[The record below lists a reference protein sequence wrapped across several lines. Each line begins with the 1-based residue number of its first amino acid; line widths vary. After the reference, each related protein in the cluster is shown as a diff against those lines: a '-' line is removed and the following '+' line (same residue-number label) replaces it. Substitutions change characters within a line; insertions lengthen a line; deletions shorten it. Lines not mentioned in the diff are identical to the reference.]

1 MNTDSTQRFT
11 LVKKGYDPEAVDVYI
26 ENLGAKNQ
34 FLQGRIMELE
44 KRIRLAEDL
53 IESLSRAEDEL
64 RQNIA
69 DSKKAAASMILNAK
83 ERAAALLDEARAE
96 CGKIVSQMDDEV
108 ANRMQV
114 IDVMRTQAAD
124 FKDQLFNLYSGHI
137 EMIEAIANA
146 AQSPT
151 AEPDYGNLAD
161 AVSTFEEAGE
171 PEAEVPVFT
180 EYPQNSI
187 FPKREEPKEE
197 EEEEME
203 SPADVP
209 IAQEEASPVKE
220 EIESEPQHQ
229 EISEE
234 EDDFFTK
241 GDEEPEK
248 IYSFDTEAVSTTA
261 KETDYYQ
268 YLREF
273 TENNH
278 NDK

>member
-1 MNTDSTQRFT
+1 
-11 LVKKGYDPEAVDVYI
+11 
-26 ENLGAKNQ
+26 
-34 FLQGRIMELE
+34 
-44 KRIRLAEDL
+44 
-53 IESLSRAEDEL
+53 
-64 RQNIA
+64 
-69 DSKKAAASMILNAK
+69 
-83 ERAAALLDEARAE
+83 
-96 CGKIVSQMDDEV
+96 
-108 ANRMQV
+108 
-114 IDVMRTQAAD
+114 MRTQAAD

-187 FPKREEPKEE
+187 FPKREEPKEEE

>member
-1 MNTDSTQRFT
+1 MNTDSTQRFP

-34 FLQGRIMELE
+34 FLQGRIVELE

-53 IESLSRAEDEL
+53 IESLSKAEDEL

-83 ERAAALLDEARAE
+83 ERASALLDEARAE

-114 IDVMRTQAAD
+114 IEVMRTQAAD

-137 EMIEAIANA
+137 EMIETIANA
-146 AQSPT
+146 SQSPT
-151 AEPDYGNLAD
+151 AEPDYSSLAD
-161 AVSTFEEAGE
+161 AVNTFEEAGE

-187 FPKREEPKEE
+187 FPKKEEPKDKDV
-197 EEEEME
+197 ME
-203 SPADVP
+203 PPADMP
-209 IAQEEASPVKE
+209 AAQEETSPVKE
-220 EIESEPQHQ
+220 EIENESQNQ
-229 EISEE
+229 ELVEEEEE
-234 EDDFFTK
+234 EDDFFTG

-248 IYSFDTEAVSTTA
+248 IYPFDTEAVSTTA

-268 YLREF
+268 YLQKF
-273 TENNH
+273 TENN
-278 NDK
+278 DK

>member
-1 MNTDSTQRFT
+1 MNTDSTQRFP

-53 IESLSRAEDEL
+53 IESLSKAEDEL

-69 DSKKAAASMILNAK
+69 DSKKAAAAMILNAK
-83 ERAAALLDEARAE
+83 ERAATLLDEARAE

-146 AQSPT
+146 AQSPV
-151 AEPDYGNLAD
+151 AEPDYGSLAD
-161 AVSTFEEAGE
+161 AVNTFEEPGE

-187 FPKREEPKEE
+187 FPKKEEPKEE
-197 EEEEME
+197 EEEKMPE
-203 SPADVP
+203 ADAPVV
-209 IAQEEASPVKE
+209 QEEAPPVKE
-220 EIESEPQHQ
+220 EIETESQPQ
-229 EISEE
+229 EFVEEDE
-234 EDDFFTK
+234 EDDFFTG
-241 GDEEPEK
+241 GDEETEK
-248 IYSFDTEAVSTTA
+248 IYSFDTETVSTTA

-273 TENNH
+273 TENN
-278 NDK
+278 DK